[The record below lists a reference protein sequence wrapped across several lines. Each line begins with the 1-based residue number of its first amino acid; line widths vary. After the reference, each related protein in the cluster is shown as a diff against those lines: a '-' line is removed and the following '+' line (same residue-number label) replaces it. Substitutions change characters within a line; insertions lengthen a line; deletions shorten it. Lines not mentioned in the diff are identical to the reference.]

1 MVIFELY
8 LDELTRV
15 FPRAEH
21 PALPWAWKPQP
32 IAATFA
38 NYKKSD
44 VFDTTS
50 VEVRGFFPQNKG
62 GMRLLSEDS
71 VSLQPF

>member
-1 MVIFELY
+1 M
-8 LDELTRV
+8 RV

-50 VEVRGFFPQNKG
+50 VEVRGVFSPK
-62 GMRLLSEDS
+62 
-71 VSLQPF
+71 